1 MSQRFAFAAGILFAA
16 IATVYGIVS
25 RDAGGATMLACLSI
39 GMTVMWYVLLSGSA
53 HES

>member
-1 MSQRFAFAAGILFAA
+1 MSRRFALGAGLLFAA
-16 IATVYGIVS
+16 IATAYGLVS
-25 RDAGGATMLACLSI
+25 RDAGGATLLGCLSI